1 MSDLNFL
8 RNQYQSLGELIL
20 TTRVRHQVPSVC
32 CSMDDNVTSDYLFD
46 LILPAIITAHKTP
59 IENID
64 DTNSESVW
72 FNVFPGE
79 HYRLLNGLVTQ
90 MRPKIV
96 VEVGT
101 FTGMG
106 TKSLAQSIGDGVVHT
121 FDIIPWYNFI
131 THLKSEDFESKKMV
145 QHVSDLSIKEEFEKH
160 RDLLNEA
167 DIIFVDA
174 PKDGVFEYVFIPM
187 LQQLDAKEGKI
198 LIFDDIRFVNTIDM
212 WNSIKSPKLDITSF
226 GHFTGTGIVDI
237 RQPLR
242 YL

>member
-1 MSDLNFL
+1 MSDLSFL
-8 RNQYQSLGELIL
+8 REQYQTFSELVL
-20 TTRVRHQVPSVC
+20 KTQVRHQVPSVC
-32 CSMDDNVTSDYLFD
+32 CSLDDNISSDYLFD
-46 LILPAIITAHKTP
+46 LILSAIATAHKTP
-59 IENID
+59 IENIN
-64 DTNSESVW
+64 DTIGDGIF

-79 HYRLLNGLVTQ
+79 HYRLLNGIVKYMQ
-90 MRPKIV
+90 PKIA

-106 TKSLAQSIGDGVVHT
+106 TKSLVQSIGDGTVHT
-121 FDIIPWYNFI
+121 FDIIPWNEFI
-131 THLKSEDFESKKMV
+131 THLTPEDFESNKVV
-145 QHVSDLSIKEEFEKH
+145 QHLSDLSIREEFEKH
-160 RDLLNEA
+160 RDLLNAA

-237 RQPLR
+237 SQPLR
-242 YL
+242 YE